1 MREMKVDQIHYFY
14 YSCWRT
20 ADDRM
25 FSFSFLLCAVYYYA
39 NVPTALVPIPSAMYV
54 LKNKTSQKN
63 EKGMTAKGV

>member
-14 YSCWRT
+14 YCCWRT

-25 FSFSFLLCAVYYYA
+25 FSLVAFCAVYYYA

-54 LKNKTSQKN
+54 LKKTSQKKN